1 MDYPHPDLHAP
12 IALSVTVAA
21 TRRRQVRRS
30 ARPREYLTEREIEK
44 ASDMGTSGGGHSTIS
59 TCPQSPLRVRR
70 VRTGHCSGTIP
81 CRRNYSGSRQ
91 LKRIGTVRSISSPF
105 SSVGGGAKGCPL
117 RMVSSAAL
125 SSEGYPEDRT
135 MRFETSSPLRLRLK
149 KT

>member
-59 TCPQSPLRVRR
+59 TCPQRCVFAEFERAIVQER
-70 VRTGHCSGTIP
+70 IRAGAIIP
-81 CRRNYSGSRQ
+81 GRAS
-91 LKRIGTVRSISSPF
+91 
-105 SSVGGGAKGCPL
+105 
-117 RMVSSAAL
+117 
-125 SSEGYPEDRT
+125 
-135 MRFETSSPLRLRLK
+135 
-149 KT
+149 